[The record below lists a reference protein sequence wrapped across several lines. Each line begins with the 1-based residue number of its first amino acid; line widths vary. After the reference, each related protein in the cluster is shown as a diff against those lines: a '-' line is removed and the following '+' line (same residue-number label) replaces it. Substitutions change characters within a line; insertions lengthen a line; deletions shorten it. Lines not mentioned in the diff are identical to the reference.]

1 MKKTFFALCAAAL
14 LAACSSFSNRG
25 EIDRPFI
32 ETANQSYFSIEKIT
46 VTDSSTTLYA
56 IVHFMPGQWV
66 SIADSSFIT
75 ADGIDYTLAS
85 TEGIEAGERV
95 TMPDSGV
102 IHFALHFPA
111 LPAYVESIDF
121 AESKG
126 SGWKLWGI
134 DLTGKDDHRINIS
147 KVPAELRRADPV
159 DTLPQPVVAF
169 GDSTTVNVH
178 ILGYRLEMGDKFMWA
193 LNTLHG
199 QIGVDSPVDVDAQG
213 NATVRVA
220 ISAPAQFMAIGF
232 GHSRCQLSGR
242 ALLSPGETV
251 DLYLDSHV
259 MGEWNMAAR
268 DNIDS
273 PLPEGYHQCFAS
285 GTYTNSDHHAGRKY
299 YGMQFHSGEFGN
311 YHMNGDEY
319 TDYVIRQYHEL
330 GDSIASDS
338 TLTPMGRE
346 INRINLQSDLIY
358 AAIDAWNI
366 LRHNYYCTHNNW
378 GSKVHPDTVPVKL
391 SAENVKAFA
400 DLIDF
405 KDSNLLISRN
415 ARDIYDTSLWK
426 DAGIDPGI
434 LELLNLYNQ
443 AYEAADDARL
453 DTAAIDALRKLSAPM
468 ADEAEAHYRARKAA
482 LEALDLKMLTPTPDA
497 APDKLFEAIVA
508 PHRGKV
514 VMVDFWNTWCAPC
527 RAAIAQNEPEKSG
540 NLASDDIVWIYIA
553 DESSPMPTY
562 MSMIKDIRGIH
573 YRVDKDQ
580 IAALRRQ
587 FDVDGIPYYVF
598 VDRNGRATGRPDL
611 RNHAAFKKALQKA
624 L

>member
-1 MKKTFFALCAAAL
+1 MKKPFFALCVAAL

-25 EIDRPFI
+25 ELDRPFI
-32 ETANQSYFSIEKIT
+32 ETANQNYFSIEKIA

-56 IVHFMPGQWV
+56 VVHYMPGQWV

-111 LPAYVESIDF
+111 VPADVESIDF
-121 AESKG
+121 AESKD

-134 DLTGKDDHRINIS
+134 DLTGKDDHRINIG
-147 KVPAELRRADPV
+147 KVPAELRRTDP
-159 DTLPQPVVAF
+159 DATLPQPVVAF
-169 GDSTTVNVH
+169 GDSTTINVH
-178 ILGYRLEMGDKFMWA
+178 ILGYRTEMGDKFMWV

-199 QIGVDSPVDVDAQG
+199 QIGADSPVDVDAQG
-213 NATVRVA
+213 NATVKVA
-220 ISAPAQFMAIGF
+220 ISAPAQFIGIGF
-232 GHSRCQLSGR
+232 YPRTQLSGS

-259 MGEWNMAAR
+259 AGEWNMSVR
-268 DNIDS
+268 DSSNFGMPKDYY
-273 PLPEGYHQCFAS
+273 PYFVS
-285 GTYTNSDHHAGRKY
+285 GTYANSGHHTGRTDY
-299 YGMQFHSGEFGN
+299 SMQFYSGEFGD
-311 YHMNGDEY
+311 YRMNGDEY
-319 TDYVIRQYHEL
+319 TEYVINLYKTL
-330 GDSIASDS
+330 GDSLAADS
-338 TLTPMGRE
+338 SLSPMGRE

-358 AAIDAWNI
+358 AAVDAWNI
-366 LRHNYYCTHNNW
+366 LRRNYYSTHNNW

-405 KDSNLLISRN
+405 NDTKLLISHN
-415 ARDIYDTSLWK
+415 ARDIYDTRLWK

-434 LELLNLYNQ
+434 LESLNLYNQ

-482 LEALDLKMLTPTPDA
+482 LEALDLKMLATTPDV

-540 NLASDDIVWIYIA
+540 DLASDDIVWIYIA

-580 IAALRRQ
+580 IAALRNQ
-587 FDVDGIPYYVF
+587 FDVDGIPYYVL
-598 VDRNGRATGRPDL
+598 VDRSGRATGRPDL